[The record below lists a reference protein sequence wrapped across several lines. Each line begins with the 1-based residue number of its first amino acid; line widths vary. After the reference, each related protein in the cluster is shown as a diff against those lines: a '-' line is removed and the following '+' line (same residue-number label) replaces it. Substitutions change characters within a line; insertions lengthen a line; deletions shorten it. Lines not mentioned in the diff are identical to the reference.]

1 MMIVTDASPT
11 YVVSLVIL
19 GDSGVGKTALMKQ
32 FVSGEFSPEGISTVG
47 VEYGTRTVSIHEKT
61 LQLRIS
67 DTAGQERFKAISL
80 QYYRRAAGVLLVYD
94 VTRRAGFEGLDAW
107 VDKIRDA
114 ACANVTIMAVG
125 NKKDLEG
132 QRVVSYDEGK
142 AFADRKDILFLETS
156 ASDAFSAED
165 AFMNLT
171 IAICDKI
178 DRQLLR
184 NESHGITVLKSA
196 AKTRAD
202 SIHDLRV
209 KDIFQKKRE
218 GPCC

>member
-1 MMIVTDASPT
+1 MMLVTDASPT
-11 YVVSLVIL
+11 YVLSLVIL
-19 GDSGVGKTALMKQ
+19 GDSGVGKTALMDR
-32 FVSGEFSPEGISTVG
+32 FVSGEFSPEGFSTIG
-47 VEYGTRTVSIHEKT
+47 VHYGSRTVSVHEKT

-80 QYYRRAAGVLLVYD
+80 QYYRKAAGVLLVYD
-94 VTRRAGFEGLDAW
+94 VTKRAGFEGLDAW

-114 ACANVTIMAVG
+114 ASANVTIMAVG

-132 QRVVSYDEGK
+132 KRVVSYDEGK
-142 AFADRKDILFLETS
+142 AFADRKDILFIETS
-156 ASDAFSAED
+156 AADAFSAED

-171 IAICDKI
+171 IEICDKI

-184 NESHGITVLKSA
+184 NESHGITILKTA
-196 AKTRAD
+196 PKAKAE
-202 SIHDLRV
+202 SVHGLRV
-209 KDIFQKKRE
+209 HDIFPKRRE